1 MSNDENELL
10 RFYEKMVHLDE
21 TSMIIMCKH
30 HVGNYV
36 IQIILSNA
44 PHTEPVRNLILKIM

>member
-10 RFYEKMVHLDE
+10 RFYEKMVHIDE